1 MTQNPNMPA
10 AASPRQPESGA
21 EVWFCREP
29 GLGLLH
35 QVQREAIPELT
46 RVFGHSGLYLR
57 PCRALPEVLSG
68 NMLAQVLGLHRVGNR
83 LAGELDCNDGAL
95 PLASGSLSLV
105 YALCVFETSPEPDAL
120 VREIARVLKPGGVA
134 LLTSL
139 NPWGLARL
147 RWTLSGLRGID
158 PVRLGQQ
165 VVDQGLEVE
174 RQHWIG
180 PQWTPAAGLELREPR
195 RQGLFAGLRAAH
207 LLVAR
212 RREPGLT
219 PLRVG
224 TPTMALRP
232 GMTAG

>member
-1 MTQNPNMPA
+1 M
-10 AASPRQPESGA
+10 
-21 EVWFCREP
+21 
-29 GLGLLH
+29 H
-35 QVQREAIPELT
+35 QVQREATPELT

-68 NMLAQVLGLHRVGNR
+68 NMLAQVLSLHR
-83 LAGELDCNDGAL
+83 AGDRFGGDLDCRDDAL
-95 PLASGSLSLV
+95 PLATGSLSLV
-105 YALCVFETSPEPDAL
+105 YALCVFETSPEPEVL

-134 LLTSL
+134 LLASL

-147 RWTLSGLRGID
+147 RWAFSGLRGID
-158 PVRLGQQ
+158 PVWLGQQ
-165 VVDQGLEVE
+165 VVDQGLEIE

-180 PQWTPAAGLELREPR
+180 PIWAPAAGLELREPL

-219 PLRVG
+219 PLRAG

-232 GMTAG
+232 GMTVG

>member
-1 MTQNPNMPA
+1 MTQNRNMPV
-10 AASPRQPESGA
+10 AASPRQPDSGA
-21 EVWFCREP
+21 EDWFCREP
-29 GLGLLH
+29 GLALLH

-83 LAGELDCNDGAL
+83 FTGALDCHDGAL

-105 YALCVFETSPEPDAL
+105 YALCVFETSPDPDAL
-120 VREIARVLKPGGVA
+120 VGEIARVLKPGGVA
-134 LLTSL
+134 LLASL

-147 RWTLSGLRGID
+147 RWSFSGLQGID

-165 VVDQGLEVE
+165 VVDHGLEVE
-174 RQHWIG
+174 RQHWLG
-180 PQWTPAAGLELREPR
+180 PVWAPAGGLELREPR
-195 RQGLFAGLRAAH
+195 RQGLLAGLRAAH

-219 PLRVG
+219 PLRAG